1 MKIILPSAVLA
12 VLVVTCAVSSVAQ
25 TQIPPPDEVTV
36 VYGQKIHYVEAGQG
50 PAVILLHGLGAVKE
64 IWGASMGP
72 LSAKY
77 HVYALDQIGFGLSDK
92 PLLDYRIAT
101 FTDFVFGFMEVQHLS
116 KATLVG
122 NSLGGWIALDF
133 ALQHP
138 EMVDKVV
145 LVDAAGLPWQQQS
158 GPAINLN
165 PASFAAT
172 RKMLE
177 ALFYDKKKMVT
188 ELFAQA
194 VFISHM
200 RNNDGYTID
209 RTLQG
214 FATENQFLNEAKLGS
229 IHAPT
234 LVVWGREDALI
245 PLASGEKFR
254 DHIPG
259 AKMVVFDQCGHVP
272 QIEKA
277 PEFNRAVLDFLS
289 K

>member
-1 MKIILPSAVLA
+1 MKRLLRSAFLVPLLICALCPA
-12 VLVVTCAVSSVAQ
+12 VQPQAG
-25 TQIPPPDEVTV
+25 PPPEKVAV
-36 VYGQKIHYVEAGQG
+36 VYGQNIHYFEAGEG

-64 IWGASMGP
+64 IWGNNLGAFSG
-72 LSAKY
+72 KY
-77 HVYALDQIGFGLSDK
+77 HVYAIDQIGFGQSDK
-92 PLLDYRIAT
+92 PHLDYRVAT
-101 FTDFVFGFMEVQHLS
+101 FTDFLYGFMQSQHLN

-133 ALQHP
+133 TLQHP

-145 LVDAAGLPWQQQS
+145 LVNAAGMPFQGS
-158 GPAINLN
+158 VNVNLN
-165 PASFAAT
+165 PASLAAT

-177 ALFYDKKKMVT
+177 SLFYDKKMVT
-188 ELFAQA
+188 DAFVQT
-194 VFISHM
+194 VFTNHL

-214 FATENQFLNEAKLGS
+214 FSVENQFLDEAKLAS
-229 IHAPT
+229 VHAPT
-234 LVVWGREDALI
+234 LVVWGREDELL

-259 AKMVVFDQCGHVP
+259 AKMVVFDKCGHVP
-272 QIEKA
+272 QIEN
-277 PEFNRAVLDFLS
+277 PMNFNRVVLDFLS